1 MSLNK
6 FTSSTDY
13 LSKQYL
19 NIGCND
25 IRCTSIEIKG
35 VEVIPRLHSTYI
47 PAITSSTGTFSN
59 TYAYWSFEEVYFDIW
74 FTTELLV
81 TNSGTFIAIDLPYPP
96 SFTSPVGTVVQPC
109 GTLTAIY
116 GGGAVGAM
124 QQNQVNTAGNG
135 LNLGF
140 SFNGTGTA
148 PANGTT
154 VFING
159 NLRVYVNPLP

>member
-6 FTSSTDY
+6 FTSSNDY

-19 NIGCND
+19 NVGCND
-25 IRCTSIEIKG
+25 IKCTTLEIKG
-35 VEVIPRLHSTYI
+35 VEVIPRLHGSYT

-59 TYAYWSFEEVYFDIW
+59 TSAYWSFEETYLDIW

-81 TNSGTFIAIDLPYPP
+81 TNSGTFVAIDLPYPP
-96 SFTSPVGTVVQPC
+96 PYTSPTGGPIRPC
-109 GTLTAIY
+109 GSLTAIY

-124 QQNQVNTAGNG
+124 QQNQVNSGGNG
-135 LNLGF
+135 MNLGF
-140 SFNGTGTA
+140 SFNGAGTA
-148 PANGTT
+148 PANGIT

-159 NLRVYVNPLP
+159 NLRVFTNAPP

>member
-25 IRCTSIEIKG
+25 IRCTSLEIKG
-35 VEVIPRLHSTYI
+35 VEVIPRLHGVYTPS
-47 PAITSSTGTFSN
+47 ITSSIGTFSN
-59 TYAYWSFEEVYFDIW
+59 TTAYWSFEEVYLDIW
-74 FTTELLV
+74 FSTELLV
-81 TNSGTFIAIDLPYPP
+81 VTTNVFMVIDVPYPP
-96 SFTSPVGTVVQPC
+96 NLATTSPVGTVPAGV
-109 GTLTAIY
+109 LTAIY
-116 GGGAVGAM
+116 GAGSVGAL
-124 QQNQVNTAGNG
+124 QQNQVNGFGNA
-135 LNLGF
+135 LSLGF
-140 SFNGTGTA
+140 SYNNSSI

>member
-6 FTSSTDY
+6 FTSSNDY

-19 NIGCND
+19 NIGAND
-25 IRCTSIEIKG
+25 VKCTTLEIKG
-35 VEVIPRLHSTYI
+35 VEVIPRLHGTYF
-47 PAITSSTGTFSN
+47 PTITSSVGTFSN
-59 TYAYWSFEEVYFDIW
+59 TYAYWSREEIYLDVW

-81 TNSGTFIAIDLPYPP
+81 TNSATFIAIDLPYPQG
-96 SFTSPVGTVVQPC
+96 SSPTGSVVVPC

-116 GGGAVGAM
+116 GGGAVGAL
-124 QQNQVNTAGNG
+124 QQNLVNTTGNG

-140 SFNGTGTA
+140 SFNGAGTA
-148 PANGTT
+148 PPNGST

-159 NLRVYVNPLP
+159 NFRVYVNPIQ